1 MLRKTSNIMADVAR
15 GDPQLGRFYNNMTPN
30 AAISLITQNGPT
42 HPARRD
48 KSAFTE
54 QGPVAKRLP
63 PQMPIAGNDCLKR
76 SIETISSIFCAL
88 RAQIIQICLLGKILD
103 LVDLTATRLEYG
115 DPTGRFK
122 S

>member
-1 MLRKTSNIMADVAR
+1 MADVAR